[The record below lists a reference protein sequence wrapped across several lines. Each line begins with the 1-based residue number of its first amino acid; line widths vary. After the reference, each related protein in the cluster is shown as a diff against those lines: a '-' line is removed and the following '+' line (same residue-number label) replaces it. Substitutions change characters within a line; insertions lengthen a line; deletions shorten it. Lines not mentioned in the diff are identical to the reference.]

1 MPDEMYAPGQPGIP
15 PRWTSSAK
23 SGVGTALNLASR
35 LWFTLSHG
43 ILDEIYYPRLDW
55 ACTRDLGLIVTDG
68 ETFFSEEKR
77 QAFHQVEYLAKGV
90 PAYHLINTCIEG
102 RYRIEKQVIADPKR
116 DVVLQYTRFV
126 PLKGSLSDYHLYV
139 LLAPHLGNRGTG
151 NTGWVGDYKGNPML
165 FAEREGEAALALAS
179 SVPWLQRSAG
189 FVGAS
194 DGWQDLNQHRHMT
207 WRYTRAENGNVA
219 LTGEI
224 DLQAN
229 NGEFVLALGFDSH
242 AFSAAHHARASL
254 LDGFESS
261 LQQYIEDWQQWQAD
275 LLSLEGP
282 GQDKDDLY
290 RISTAVLHTHEA
302 KQFPG
307 GIIASLSIPWGFA
320 KGDDDLGGYHLV
332 WARDLVETVGGL
344 MAAGAQ
350 QAARRVLRYLQIT
363 QESDGRW
370 PQNMWLDGTAYWTG
384 VQLDEVGFPILL
396 AAQAW
401 REGTLDTDELAALW
415 PMVRRAAGFIVRNGP
430 VTQQDRWEEDPGYS
444 PFTLAVEISALLA
457 AADLAEMAGEPDVAA
472 YLQQTA
478 DTWNANIEAW
488 IYVTDTD
495 LAREVGVEGY
505 YVRIAPPDTAE
516 AASPKDGFVPIKNRP
531 PDQSNIPADRT
542 VSPDALALVRFGLRD
557 ARDPHIINTVKVID
571 RLLKVDTPYG
581 PGWHRYNGDGYGEH
595 EDGEPF
601 NGMGIGRIWP
611 LLTGERA
618 HYELAAGRE
627 AEARRLMRVMEA
639 FANEGGMLPEQ
650 VWDSPDIPGKELYF
664 GKPSGSAM
672 PLVWAHA
679 EYVKLRRSLREKQVF
694 DLLPQA
700 AQRYV
705 FNQTGSPYTTWRFN
719 HKSRVMPAGHTFRIE
734 VLARALVHWSADNWQ
749 TSRDSHTRDTGLGV
763 HLVDLPTAELPAGTK
778 LRFTFYWPHANRWE
792 GVDFAVEITASP
804 GDGLKK
810 QE

>member
-1 MPDEMYAPGQPGIP
+1 MPDEKYAPGNPGIP

-23 SGVGTALNLASR
+23 SGVGTALSLASR
-35 LWFTLSHG
+35 VWFTLSHG

-77 QAFHQVEYLAKGV
+77 QAHHQVEYLAEGA
-90 PAYHLINTCIEG
+90 PAYHLVNTCTEG

-116 DVVLQYTRFV
+116 DVILQYTRFV
-126 PLKGSLSDYHLYV
+126 PLKGHLSDYHLYV
-139 LLAPHLGNRGTG
+139 LLAPHLGNRGAG
-151 NTGWVGDYKGNPML
+151 NTGWVGDYKGSPML

-179 SVPWLQRSAG
+179 SVPWLHRSAG

-194 DGWQDLNQHRHMT
+194 DGWHDLHQHRQMT
-207 WRYTRAENGNVA
+207 WHYTRAENGNVA

-224 DLQAN
+224 DLQASD
-229 NGEFVLALGFDSH
+229 GEFVLALGFDSH

-254 LDGFESS
+254 LDGFEPS
-261 LQQYIEDWQQWQAD
+261 LQQYIEDWQQWQAS

-332 WARDLVETVGGL
+332 WTRDLVETVGGL
-344 MAAGAQ
+344 VAAGAQ
-350 QAARRVLRYLQIT
+350 QTARRVLRYLQIT
-363 QESDGRW
+363 QEMDGRW
-370 PQNMWLDGTAYWTG
+370 PQNMWLDGTPYWTG

-401 REGTLDTDELAALW
+401 REGTLGTNELASLW

-457 AADLAEMAGEPDVAA
+457 AADLAEMAGEPDVTA

-488 IYVTDTD
+488 IYVTHTD
-495 LAREVGVEGY
+495 LARQVGVEGY

-531 PDQSNIPADRT
+531 PDQSNIPADHT

-557 ARDPHIINTVKVID
+557 ALDPRIVNTVKVID
-571 RLLKVDTPYG
+571 ALLKVDTPAG
-581 PGWHRYNGDGYGEH
+581 PGWHRYNGDGYGEQ
-595 EDGEPF
+595 ENGEPF
-601 NGMGIGRIWP
+601 TGTGIGRVWP

-627 AEARRLMRVMEA
+627 AEARQLMRTMEA

-650 VWDSPDIPGKELYF
+650 VWDVPDMPEKELYF
-664 GKPSGSAM
+664 GKASGSAM

-694 DLLPQA
+694 DMLPQA
-700 AQRYV
+700 TQRYV
-705 FNQTGSPYTTWRFN
+705 VNQTGSPYTIWRFN
-719 HKSRVMPAGHTFRIE
+719 HKSRVIPAGQTFRIE
-734 VLARALVHWSADNWQ
+734 VLAQALVHWSDDNWQ
-749 TSRDSHTRDTGLGV
+749 TSQDSPTRDTSLGV

-778 LRFTFYWPHANRWE
+778 LRFTFYWPQANRWE
-792 GVDFAVEITASP
+792 GAGFVVEITA
-804 GDGLKK
+804 LK
-810 QE
+810 